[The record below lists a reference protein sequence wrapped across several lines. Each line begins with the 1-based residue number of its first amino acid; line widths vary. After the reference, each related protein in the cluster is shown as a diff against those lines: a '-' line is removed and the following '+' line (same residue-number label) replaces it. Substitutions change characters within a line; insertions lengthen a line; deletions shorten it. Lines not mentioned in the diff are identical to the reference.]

1 MNNDDD
7 ESSDLKGLGIS
18 FVIIVGFMIGI
29 PYGMTLLF
37 PTWSKLYTSPYLQW
51 RLENTLPFIRV
62 KTVSSGCITPRS
74 SRSTFL
80 AYKEGH

>member
-18 FVIIVGFMIGI
+18 FVIIIGFMIGI

-37 PTWSKLYTSPYLQW
+37 PT
-51 RLENTLPFIRV
+51 
-62 KTVSSGCITPRS
+62 
-74 SRSTFL
+74 
-80 AYKEGH
+80 